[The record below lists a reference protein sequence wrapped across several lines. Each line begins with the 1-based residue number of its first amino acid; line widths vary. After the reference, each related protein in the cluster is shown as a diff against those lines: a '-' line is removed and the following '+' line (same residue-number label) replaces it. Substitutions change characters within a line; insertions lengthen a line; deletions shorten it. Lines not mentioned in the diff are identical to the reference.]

1 VSNIYHIKDA
11 RPLSSQKEEVR
22 IDAQWVQDKTVE
34 LSVVQPTRPTLG
46 RYRSAQIEF
55 ISASLREQAAI
66 VGLVVLLHLTAFLLY
81 WMQLVPPAILVN
93 EMSISFATAQMQQE
107 DVVIKQQPKPRAI
120 EPDPVPTNE
129 PEAKEAEAPSVDPDV
144 TQQSEVVLDDEPDY
158 RAEYLN
164 NPRPPYPTTA
174 RQMGYQGIVLLNV
187 EVLAEGRA
195 GEVLIKTSSGYAI
208 LDKAALQTVKTWR
221 FSPARRFGEAIT
233 MWFLVPV
240 RFTLSGN

>member
-1 VSNIYHIKDA
+1 MTQAGVA
-11 RPLSSQKEEVR
+11 R
-22 IDAQWVQDKTVE
+22 IDAQWMQGKTVE
-34 LSVVQPTRPTLG
+34 LTLVQANQTTLA
-46 RYRSAQIEF
+46 RYRSVQLELA
-55 ISASLREQAAI
+55 SAPLREKLYV
-66 VGLVVLLHLTAFLLY
+66 VGLVILLHITTFVLY
-81 WMQLVPPAILVN
+81 WIQPEPPAILVN
-93 EMSISFATAQMQQE
+93 EISVSFASMQTQQE
-107 DVVIKQQPKPRAI
+107 DAVVKPKPLIKPR
-120 EPDPVPTNE
+120 EVVPDPE
-129 PEAKEAEAPSVDPDV
+129 PVDAPVEQETAPV
-144 TQQSEVVLDDEPDY
+144 QQDITPPSQVVLDDEPDY

-174 RQMGYQGIVLLNV
+174 RQMGYQGTVLLNV

-240 RFTLSGN
+240 RFTLNGNNG